1 MSGHDFD
8 PMDFQPNS
16 VGVMVVRVIRIKDI
30 VRTLSCTEDFAH
42 SVVREIRGETS
53 ADGSLAFV
61 LPSQLA
67 AWTYNRAG
75 KPVTRLPFKTAFVK
89 EDTRQG
95 AALKRTARESRI
107 EARAQTGSAG
117 VPALLEEVRNELSE
131 LKSRAGPTD
140 SAVTVEEARRRL
152 GCGRTRIFALLGEGK
167 LCAVKK
173 AGRRT
178 MISAASIEAFLDDS
192 VESPTTQPARTRR
205 AGNKSGSGRLSAA
218 ILDLPI

>member
-8 PMDFQPNS
+8 PIDFQPNS

-30 VRTLSCTEDFAH
+30 VRTLNCTEDFAH

-67 AWTYNRAG
+67 AWTYKRAG
-75 KPVTRLPFKTAFVK
+75 KEVSPIPFKTVRVNERSK
-89 EDTRQG
+89 RGE
-95 AALKRTARESRI
+95 ALKRAARESRN
-107 EARAQTGSAG
+107 EADSPQAGG
-117 VPALLEEVRNELSE
+117 VPALLEEVRHELSA
-131 LKSRAGPTD
+131 LKSRAGATD

-152 GCGRTRIFALLGEGK
+152 GCGRTRVFALLSEGR
-167 LCAVKK
+167 LRAVQK

-178 MISAASIEAFLDDS
+178 MISAASVEAFLSDAN
-192 VESPTTQPARTRR
+192 ERPTQAVHRR
-205 AGNKSGSGRLSAA
+205 KVRPRSGSAADA
-218 ILDLPI
+218 ILRLPV